1 MVIAT
6 IQLWSPSN
14 NTNNSPFHTFYV
26 LPSYQRGYILVPYN
40 IYTSVIDAKIV
51 KEVNILCD
59 DRFYEVRICVRD
71 NLADNIIL

>member
-1 MVIAT
+1 
-6 IQLWSPSN
+6 
-14 NTNNSPFHTFYV
+14 
-26 LPSYQRGYILVPYN
+26 LVPYN